1 MSLRDWWNKLTGAQR
16 DAAVE
21 HEAEREKMSPEERR
35 FEDESVEDHAADESA
50 EEHLGGF
57 SPERLSEDDQPPTL

>member
-1 MSLRDWWNKLTGAQR
+1 MLRDWWNKLMGRER

-21 HEAEREKMSPEERR
+21 HEAEREHMSPAERK
-35 FEDESVEDHAADESA
+35 FDSESVEDIGADASA

-57 SPERLSEDDQPPTL
+57 SPERLSEDDQPPSL